1 MKIYLDLVILIN
13 FCYDLLLL
21 MSVSVI
27 LKRQAKLYRL
37 IIASLLGTIS
47 IVLLFLPINK
57 LVLFFLKILFSVGMI
72 IISFGFKSIKSFIN
86 NMMYL
91 YMCSV
96 ILGGFL
102 YFLNIEFKTDKFS
115 VNYLVLL
122 IVAPGI
128 LYLYYKEHKRF
139 ASTYNY
145 NLNVCI
151 CFCNGKTYS
160 CSGFVDTGNKLRD
173 PITGKYVII
182 LSRKILVNLI
192 NIRSPIYVGY
202 KALNKKGLIEC
213 FKIKYIKV
221 NDIILTNYLVGISN
235 DEFNLGESQ
244 CLLNYK
250 ILEDICLKD

>member
-1 MKIYLDLVILIN
+1 
-13 FCYDLLLL
+13 
-21 MSVSVI
+21 
-27 LKRQAKLYRL
+27 
-37 IIASLLGTIS
+37 
-47 IVLLFLPINK
+47 
-57 LVLFFLKILFSVGMI
+57 MI
-72 IISFGFKSIKSFIN
+72 
-86 NMMYL
+86 YL

-145 NLNVCI
+145 NLNVSI

-192 NIRSPIYVGY
+192 NITYFYFFNFFITTIY
-202 KALNKKGLIEC
+202 N
-213 FKIKYIKV
+213 FYI
-221 NDIILTNYLVGISN
+221 NIIYFYFYFFIRFWYFS
-235 DEFNLGESQ
+235 
-244 CLLNYK
+244 
-250 ILEDICLKD
+250 